1 MVPNSTMV
9 NSTVVLRAYKDG
21 LHLIIK
27 PHLSIAEVEVAIQ
40 QEISRMNRS
49 LAGATVQID
58 LKSPTLNDEEI
69 DYLRSK
75 LRENY
80 DLIVRGVDLGDDS
93 ASPPIAAA
101 PTTHTISQRADV
113 PSTREGEPSRVVP
126 YTIRSGQIEEFPQ
139 GSLIIY
145 GDVNSGGEVRAGG
158 DIVVLGTLRGSA
170 RAGTNGRVSA
180 VIIAMDFA
188 PLQLQIGNC
197 VNRSTANQESRGYPE
212 IARIGEENVII
223 IEKFVKF

>member
-1 MVPNSTMV
+1 MV
-9 NSTVVLRAYKDG
+9 NSTVVLRAYRDG

-80 DLIVRGVDLGDDS
+80 DLIVRGVELGEDS

-101 PTTHTISQRADV
+101 PTTHTISQRTDA

-126 YTIRSGQIEEFPQ
+126 YTIRSGQTEEFPQ

-158 DIVVLGTLRGSA
+158 DIVVLGALRGNA
-170 RAGTNGRVSA
+170 YAGTNGRLSA

-188 PLQLQIGNC
+188 PLQLQIGNY
-197 VNRSTANQESRGYPE
+197 VNRPTATQKSPGYPE
-212 IARIGEENVII
+212 IARIGAEDVII

>member
-1 MVPNSTMV
+1 
-9 NSTVVLRAYKDG
+9 
-21 LHLIIK
+21 
-27 PHLSIAEVEVAIQ
+27 
-40 QEISRMNRS
+40 MNRS

-80 DLIVRGVDLGDDS
+80 DLIVRGVELGDDS
-93 ASPPIAAA
+93 VSPPIAAA
-101 PTTHTISQRADV
+101 PTTHTISQPVDTPA
-113 PSTREGEPSRVVP
+113 TREVEPSRIVP
-126 YTIRSGQIEEFPQ
+126 YTIRSGQAEEFPQ

-158 DIVVLGTLRGSA
+158 DVVVLGTLRGSA
-170 RAGTNGRVSA
+170 QAGTNGRLSA

-188 PLQLQIGNC
+188 PLKLQIGNY
-197 VNRSTANQESRGYPE
+197 VNRSTANQKSRGYPE
-212 IARIGEENVII
+212 IARIGAEDVII
-223 IEKFVKF
+223 VEKFVKF